1 MATNAHSP
9 NGNHE
14 SAKRPKLQRAC
25 DLCRKKK
32 SDGPERPNNQ
42 CSKCISY
49 GVDCTYDVVNKRPPT
64 KSYVEILESRLQKME
79 QLVDRL
85 QPQSKSP
92 PLEHEQRASEN
103 SPRPSISDQSSP
115 IASTSTSAVVVPTLN
130 SPSPPDS
137 ADLDPSDDE
146 METTRKL
153 IHSFRRFSL
162 RPPLPM
168 RYYGKSS
175 NLMLLQT
182 AVDMKLAYQGIDS
195 EEFIPEPSEA
205 LKEEE
210 CALLQSFQL
219 VVPEDSQPFTDFPE
233 PDLMQKLVSTYFTDI
248 HPYVPVLHRQT
259 FEKSL
264 EDGLH
269 LRDEGFGAVVLLVC
283 ANACGWILE
292 SEDPRISSVGTQKR
306 PGLYWFLEVE
316 KRRRSL
322 LSPTRL
328 CDLQKYVLMAIYLG
342 SYGSPHT
349 CWTLLG
355 VGLRA
360 AQDIGIHRQKTY
372 QSMSKPEAES
382 WKRAF
387 WCLLSLDRHLGF
399 GLGRPCALQDEDFDV
414 EPLTECDDEY
424 WFTGNPET
432 DFQQPAGKPSKITY
446 MNCLSRLLQIL
457 AFASRTI
464 YSINKS
470 KLLLGFVGHEW
481 EERIVAELDSALN
494 RWIDTVP
501 DHLRWDPHREDV
513 DFLNQ
518 SAALYAKYYQL
529 QIVIHRPFLPT
540 IRKTETSRLSFP
552 SLAICTNAARS
563 CVHISDV
570 QFKRA
575 GRPLALKLNRIS
587 LFLAGVVLLI
597 NMWAGKKAGLANQ
610 SATEDVQ
617 KCLKML
623 KALEPYSHSA
633 GRFWHILNALYS
645 AGDFK
650 TSESPASSRKRG
662 RESAEDI
669 PSSSSEGVSGQ
680 VKPPASSAKPNAN
693 KWKYAPSSS
702 INPETVACA
711 QPPDSTHGHPP
722 RAGSDSVSEPS
733 TTATNSPASFD
744 LPVHTEDLGRIPFNQ
759 GFSPSLFGP
768 GPGVSNPFTQQSQS
782 QTQTQTPST
791 LFQSQP
797 LDPAS
802 TMHAFPENIG
812 AAAFQQPSAF
822 MGGASTFTA
831 PYAPATPSQLGQA
844 SFDFSQ
850 VPPQQP
856 SMQTFPGQ
864 PQLSAQDLSAAAAIN
879 MQQGFTV
886 DALALADNTLEM
898 WSSAPTS
905 MDWADW
911 GAFIN
916 NVSGGSGDGT
926 QFVPPEADFPTF

>member
-1 MATNAHSP
+1 MASNAQSP

-92 PLEHEQRASEN
+92 PLEHDQRVSEN
-103 SPRPSISDQSSP
+103 SPRPSISDQSSSP
-115 IASTSTSAVVVPTLN
+115 IASTSTSSVVVPTFN

-162 RPPLPM
+162 RPPLPL

-205 LKEEE
+205 MKEEE
-210 CALLQSFQL
+210 CASFQL
-219 VVPEDSQPFTDFPE
+219 VVPEDAQPYTDFPE
-233 PDLMQKLVSTYFTDI
+233 PDLMNKLVTTYFTDI

-372 QSMSKPEAES
+372 QSMSTPEAES

-414 EPLTECDDEY
+414 EPLIECDDEY

-432 DFQQPAGKPSKITY
+432 DFKQPPGRPSKLTY

-610 SATEDVQ
+610 SAAEDVQ

-650 TSESPASSRKRG
+650 TSETQTSSRKRG
-662 RESAEDI
+662 RDSAEDI
-669 PSSSSEGVSGQ
+669 PSSSTDG
-680 VKPPASSAKPNAN
+680 ASSQAKPSTNNAAPN
-693 KWKYAPSSS
+693 DSNWKYAPSKSF
-702 INPETVACA
+702 NPETVASA
-711 QPPDSTHGHPP
+711 QQQASTHGHPA
-722 RAGSDSVSEPS
+722 RAGSDSMSEPS

-768 GPGVSNPFTQQSQS
+768 ANMFGPQSQS
-782 QTQTQTPST
+782 QNQTPPS
-791 LFQSQP
+791 LFQPQSV
-797 LDPAS
+797 DPSS

-822 MGGASTFTA
+822 VSGPSTFA
-831 PYAPATPSQLGQA
+831 SPYAPATPSQLGQA
-844 SFDFSQ
+844 PFDFSQ
-850 VPPQQP
+850 VPSQQP
-856 SMQTFPGQ
+856 SMPTFPGQ
-864 PQLSAQDLSAAAAIN
+864 PQLSDQDLRAAAAIN

-916 NVSGGSGDGT
+916 NVSGGAGDST